1 MVANVVQLTESKKQ
15 IQQINRIFTE
25 QQQAFRENPAPSV
38 AERRENLKRLK
49 RALLAYQDELM
60 EAIDR
65 DFGGRSPDET
75 ILAELMPSIQNI
87 NYTLS
92 HLTQWMKPEK
102 RKVHMLFQPARNE
115 IHYEPL
121 GVVGIMVPWNYP
133 LFLTA
138 GPLTAALAA
147 GNRVMIKLSE
157 YTPETS
163 ALIQKILEETFPQDL
178 VAVVNGEADVAQS
191 FAAKAFDHL
200 LFTGSTEI
208 GRHVMRAAA
217 DNLTPVTLELGGKSP
232 AIVSQDVPMKDA
244 AERIAFG
251 KGINAGQTCVAPDY
265 ILCPRDRVNSFVEQF
280 RAAVATMYPTM
291 RDNRDYT
298 SIITQRHHDRLT
310 RLIEDARAKGA
321 EIIEVNPGNEHFGD
335 DTRKMPIQLV
345 LNPTPDML
353 VLQEEIFG
361 PVLPVVTYGQL
372 EEALNYINDR
382 PHPLALYYFGY
393 NRTEQKRVREQTRS
407 GGICVNDTLV
417 HVGQDD
423 LPFGGVGDSGMGN
436 YHGQEGFVTFSNTR
450 GVMSKQKLNSGKI
463 VHPPHN
469 TLLHKLIYRIFL
481 R

>member
-15 IQQINRIFTE
+15 IQQINRVFTE
-25 QQQAFRENPAPSV
+25 QQQAYRDNPMPSP
-38 AERRENLKRLK
+38 AQRRENLKRLK
-49 RALLAYQDELM
+49 RALLTYQDELTA
-60 EAIDR
+60 AIDQ

-75 ILAELMPSIQNI
+75 ILAELMPSVQNI

-92 HLTQWMKPEK
+92 HLNRWMKPE
-102 RKVHMLFQPARNE
+102 RRRVHMLFQPARNE

-121 GVVGIMVPWNYP
+121 GVVGIIVPWNYP

-147 GNRVMIKLSE
+147 GNRVMLKLSE
-157 YTPETS
+157 YTPATS
-163 ALIQKILEETFPQDL
+163 ALIQKIIEETFPRDL
-178 VAVVNGEADVAQS
+178 VAVINGEADVAQAFS
-191 FAAKAFDHL
+191 AKAFDHL

-232 AIVSQDVPMKDA
+232 AIVSKDVPMKDA

-265 ILCPRDRVNSFVEQF
+265 ILCPRDRVNSFVEEFQ
-280 RAAVATMYPTM
+280 AATAEMFPTM
-291 RDNRDYT
+291 RDNQDYT
-298 SIITQRHHDRLT
+298 SIISQRHHDRLQ
-310 RLIEDARAKGA
+310 RLIDDARSKGA
-321 EIIEVNPGNEHFGD
+321 EIVEANPGKEHFGA
-335 DTRKMPIQLV
+335 DTRKMPIHLV
-345 LNPTPDML
+345 LNPTEDML

-361 PVLPVVTYGQL
+361 PVLPVIPYGQL
-372 EEALNYINDR
+372 DEALEYINER

-393 NRTEQKRVREQTRS
+393 NRAEQKYVREQTRS

-469 TLLHKLIYRIFL
+469 TLMHKLIYRIFL